1 MAPNAKRVF
10 YVKYLSGPVFGQILA
25 KRPDIQLNKLE
36 NETPDAEAEPI
47 LSQAHAYQIGAS
59 RQVIGKHLQVTDA
72 LLAKTPNLVA
82 VSSNG
87 AGYDTIDVDACTRAG
102 IIVVNQSGG
111 NKEAVAEHALAM
123 LLTLS
128 KRIIEVDREGKIVH
142 QIALTVDHPSS
153 HSDTR
158 MARKLDNGHYLVCH
172 ETDGVVREYDD
183 AGKVVWSYALD
194 LAGRPRSPGHG
205 PEGHGN
211 QVFGAIRLPNG
222 NTLMAA
228 GNGNRIIEVN
238 PAGTIVWSIE
248 HDELPGITLAWTT
261 TLELLPNGN
270 LIFGNCH
277 AGPDN
282 PQLIEVT
289 RDKKVVWTFKDF
301 EHFGN
306 SLACAQ
312 VLGIEGRVIR

>member
-1 MAPNAKRVF
+1 MHQLRYVMTALFFIASVAMAGQDPP
-10 YVKYLSGPVFGQILA
+10 KYRILA
-25 KRPDIQLNKLE
+25 QDKGHVAIMSADGKVEWETPCNYMAHELTLLQNGNTLINTAPATLVEMTPQKQVVWSWEGKPVAPYTGKVEIHGAQRLE
-36 NETPDAEAEPI
+36 NGLTMIAE
-47 LSQAHAYQIGAS
+47 
-59 RQVIGKHLQVTDA
+59 
-72 LLAKTPNLVA
+72 
-82 VSSNG
+82 
-87 AGYDTIDVDACTRAG
+87 
-102 IIVVNQSGG
+102 SG
-111 NKEAVAEHALAM
+111 NR
-123 LLTLS
+123 
-128 KRIIEVDREGKIVH
+128 RIIEVDREGKIVH

-312 VLGIEGRVIR
+312 VLGIEGKVIR

>member
-1 MAPNAKRVF
+1 MRVF
-10 YVKYLSGPVFGQILA
+10 AVLFRCAAITLFVCSTVAWAGQDPPKYRILA
-25 KRPDIQLNKLE
+25 QDSKHVAIVSPTGQVEWETPCDYMAHELSLLPNGNFLINTGPATLVEMTPQKKVVWSWEAKPVAPYTGKVEIHGAQRLE
-36 NETPDAEAEPI
+36 NGLTMIAE
-47 LSQAHAYQIGAS
+47 
-59 RQVIGKHLQVTDA
+59 
-72 LLAKTPNLVA
+72 
-82 VSSNG
+82 
-87 AGYDTIDVDACTRAG
+87 
-102 IIVVNQSGG
+102 SG
-111 NKEAVAEHALAM
+111 NR
-123 LLTLS
+123 
-128 KRIIEVDREGKIVH
+128 RIIEVDRDGKIVH
-142 QIALTVDHPSS
+142 QIPLTVDHSSS

-172 ETDGVVREYDD
+172 ESDGVVREYDD
-183 AGKVVWSYALD
+183 GGKVVWSYVMD

-222 NTLMAA
+222 NTLIAA

-238 PAGTIVWSIE
+238 PEGKIVWSIE

-277 AGPDN
+277 AGSAN

-312 VLGIEGRVIR
+312 VLGIEGKVIR